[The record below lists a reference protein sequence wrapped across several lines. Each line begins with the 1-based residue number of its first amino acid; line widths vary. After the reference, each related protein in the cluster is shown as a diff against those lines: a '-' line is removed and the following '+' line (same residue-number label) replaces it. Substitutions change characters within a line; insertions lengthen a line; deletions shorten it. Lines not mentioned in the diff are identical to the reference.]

1 MNVDKVE
8 PQKSPS
14 LRLRVAEH
22 KMELEDKEF
31 DTVWTSCCL
40 TIDKRATIY
49 FTQYTIIV
57 LVMLFCGYQLL
68 TLKSCENQQA
78 YLGLLTMLIG
88 LISYR
93 NREYLTA
100 VNTIKMIF
108 FQAENCAQI
117 GSYSNRQELWLP
129 RRQ

>member
-49 FTQYTIIV
+49 FTQYT
-57 LVMLFCGYQLL
+57 

-100 VNTIKMIF
+100 VNTIKMIS

-117 GSYSNRQELWLP
+117 GSYSNRQELWLL